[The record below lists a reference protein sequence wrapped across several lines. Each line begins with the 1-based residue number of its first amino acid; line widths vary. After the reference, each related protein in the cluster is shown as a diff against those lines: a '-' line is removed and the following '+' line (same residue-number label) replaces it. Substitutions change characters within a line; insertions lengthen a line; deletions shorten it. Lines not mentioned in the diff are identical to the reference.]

1 MIKQLKATRAARSE
15 PGDLLARV
23 KKHGGKFASRLF
35 LYILLIAIGFV
46 YLYPILKMIS
56 QGLMDP
62 FDSASPLVNWIP
74 TKLTFSN
81 FTRAFAVLGGWKTLF
96 VTIGVMLLI
105 AAAQTISSAV
115 IAYGFSKFDF
125 PCKKLLFLLMIACFM
140 LPSQITMLPNYV
152 LFKDYHMLH
161 TILPLFVPSL
171 LGQGIRQ
178 SLFILIFYQFYNMA
192 PKSLD
197 EAAFIDGAGIL
208 RTFLTINLRM
218 TTPALVVVFVFSFV
232 WNWNE
237 TNLSSSYFGD
247 TITTLPLALENFR
260 TRFEQMYPSNYQ
272 GTSINNMESL
282 LSRGIQAAGTLLSI
296 VPLVVLYLFI
306 ERKLIESIDRSG
318 ITGE

>member
-1 MIKQLKATRAARSE
+1 
-15 PGDLLARV
+15 
-23 KKHGGKFASRLF
+23 
-35 LYILLIAIGFV
+35 
-46 YLYPILKMIS
+46 
-56 QGLMDP
+56 
-62 FDSASPLVNWIP
+62 
-74 TKLTFSN
+74 
-81 FTRAFAVLGGWKTLF
+81 
-96 VTIGVMLLI
+96 
-105 AAAQTISSAV
+105 
-115 IAYGFSKFDF
+115 
-125 PCKKLLFLLMIACFM
+125 
-140 LPSQITMLPNYV
+140 
-152 LFKDYHMLH
+152 MLH